1 MSTCGRPV
9 THLGSPGVADSSPM
23 GLQRI
28 DALAVQLPTSIFPA
42 WFRFPPVRDYTG
54 SVQNRVE
61 KIADLA
67 HNLVLCQCISLNRN
81 FQGPGN
87 VAAVTMVLLYF
98 ALQRQLAA
106 PTNEQLNPFVLLG
119 TWSLDWR
126 IVDPVPTRHTRMVP
140 ANIKV

>member
-1 MSTCGRPV
+1 MR
-9 THLGSPGVADSSPM
+9 
-23 GLQRI
+23 GLQ
-28 DALAVQLPTSIFPA
+28 SSF
-42 WFRFPPVRDYTG
+42 
-54 SVQNRVE
+54 S
-61 KIADLA
+61 
-67 HNLVLCQCISLNRN
+67 N

-126 IVDPVPTRHTRMVP
+126 IVDPVPTRHKPSQGPETTGCDLVVSQCDARLFLWDHDLVKVVSNFVP
-140 ANIKV
+140 CSTYMLPFLVQRALHNIPFSASWPSWFPLVGVCPG